1 MIAWEAFNYQGVE
14 YDLTHLHPCRLQY
27 IQSAKSGQP
36 ERTYTVEV
44 CYSLHCFSKTLSTAA
59 DPHLNYS
66 DARETRTF
74 DLERYKLS
82 KQLPQIIQDLSS
94 KRCMH
99 TGKGNFFV
107 VEVVTSSGA
116 KEDYEVYFDVQN
128 SSAKGV
134 IARLFV
140 QSAGN
145 YLLWLD
151 CRDMKRD
158 DQQLKRF
165 FVEKAGVG
173 LIPGILF
180 GEQGSGFMRMNIAAP
195 RSLIRQALE
204 QIAQADQARK

>member
-1 MIAWEAFNYQGVE
+1 MIAWEVFKYQGVE

-27 IQSAKSGQP
+27 IQLEKSGQP

-44 CYSLHCFSKTLSTAA
+44 CYSLHCFSKTLSIAA
-59 DPHLNYS
+59 DPRLNYS

-74 DLERYKLS
+74 DLERYELS
-82 KQLPQIIQDLSS
+82 KQLPQIIQGLSS

-140 QSAGN
+140 QSA
-145 YLLWLD
+145 YV
-151 CRDMKRD
+151 RDERHINRLATTK
-158 DQQLKRF
+158 KISF
-165 FVEKAGVG
+165 FVILNNKQAGKP
-173 LIPGILF
+173 I
-180 GEQGSGFMRMNIAAP
+180 RMP
-195 RSLIRQALE
+195 Q
-204 QIAQADQARK
+204 